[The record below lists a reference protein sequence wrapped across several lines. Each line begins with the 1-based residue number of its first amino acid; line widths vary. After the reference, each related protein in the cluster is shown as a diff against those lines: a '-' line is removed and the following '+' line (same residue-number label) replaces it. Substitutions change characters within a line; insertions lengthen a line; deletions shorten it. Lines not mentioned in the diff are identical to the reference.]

1 MDSEKKQALMMM
13 VLAAMCGMT
22 GNFFLSTVGM
32 ICGGLHY
39 CNNRSAPDLMFM
51 LSFTTAVMALMY
63 LFSVISFGTLMLFID
78 PARVCGASSSLMKQ
92 VTGPKV
98 ALPAS
103 AGIWNM
109 TETAKGHIAY
119 HAQGSPSAV
128 KGLTQV
134 NALVCGDNGS
144 TFLLGLGFGAL
155 LFALCVVTPLIALAL
170 RFVKQA
176 RRDGGC
182 NECGPA
188 PTIFVVRDAN
198 GQYQQV
204 DESQVYPQ
212 HMYPPH
218 GGAYAQAYPQQAFH
232 PQQGPHMGE
241 QFVRVPTG
249 GVVHTNVPVAVPVSQ
264 PSSVTVARADPIPNA
279 NTMPGPLP
287 VSAAPTASG
296 DAARPAASSASGASG
311 GAHPVG
317 TPVKP

>member
-1 MDSEKKQALMMM
+1 M
-13 VLAAMCGMT
+13 
-22 GNFFLSTVGM
+22 
-32 ICGGLHY
+32 
-39 CNNRSAPDLMFM
+39 
-51 LSFTTAVMALMY
+51 
-63 LFSVISFGTLMLFID
+63 
-78 PARVCGASSSLMKQ
+78 RVCARARARG
-92 VTGPKV
+92 V
-98 ALPAS
+98 
-103 AGIWNM
+103 
-109 TETAKGHIAY
+109 
-119 HAQGSPSAV
+119 PSRS
-128 KGLTQV
+128 Q
-134 NALVCGDNGS
+134 
-144 TFLLGLGFGAL
+144 
-155 LFALCVVTPLIALAL
+155 LIALAL

-204 DESQVYPQ
+204 HESQVYPQ

-287 VSAAPTASG
+287 VSAAPAASG